1 MTFLIHQENYM
12 AVIARRIVVPAVG
25 KSELA
30 LERARR
36 GAAIFTKA
44 GAAVRVLKVVMGAD
58 AGNIETFARYTD
70 FRAGTS
76 SFMAA
81 SKDADNTA
89 LLKER
94 EANPAGEVFGPYVYR
109 TVFGEITAQ
118 PVLVQR
124 MYHISRQNLQ
134 DALALLPE
142 ARAAFDDSVGMA
154 AVVPVFEPQMDRLII
169 TYYANSIEHLGT
181 ILDTQAMSEAFQTV
195 ATKASKFGN
204 LTSARVLV
212 VV

>member
-1 MTFLIHQENYM
+1 M
-12 AVIARRIVVPAVG
+12 AVIARRIVVPIVG

-44 GAAVRVLKVVMGAD
+44 GAAVRVAKVIMGAD
-58 AGNIETFARYTD
+58 TGNIEIFAKYAD
-70 FRAGTS
+70 FSAGTK
-76 SFMAA
+76 SFISA
-81 SKDADNTA
+81 SKDGDAIELA
-89 LLKER
+89 KER
-94 EANPAGEVFGPYVYR
+94 EANPSGELFGPYVYR

-124 MYHISRQNLQ
+124 MYQISRQHLK

-142 ARAAFDDSVGMA
+142 ARAAFDDSVGMS
-154 AVVPVFEPQMDRLII
+154 AVVPVFDPQMDRLII
-169 TYYANSIEHLGT
+169 SYYANSIEHLGT
-181 ILDTQAMSEAFQTV
+181 VLDTQAMSDAFQMV

-204 LTSARVLV
+204 LTSARVLTV
-212 VV
+212 V

>member
-1 MTFLIHQENYM
+1 MT
-12 AVIARRIVVPAVG
+12 VIARRIVVPTVG

-30 LERARR
+30 VDVAKR

-44 GAAVRVLKVVMGAD
+44 GAVVRVVKVIMGAD
-58 AGNIETFARYTD
+58 SGNIETFSRYVD
-70 FRAGTS
+70 FSAGTK
-76 SFMAA
+76 SFIAL
-81 SKDADNTA
+81 SNDADNYA

-109 TVFGEITAQ
+109 TVFGEVSAQ

-124 MYHISRQNLQ
+124 MYQIPRQNLK

-142 ARAAFDDSVGMA
+142 ARAAFDASVGMS

-169 TYYANSIEHLGT
+169 TYYANSIEHLGL

-195 ATKASKFGN
+195 ATKASKFGT
-204 LTSARVLV
+204 LSSARVLMAI
-212 VV
+212 

>member
-1 MTFLIHQENYM
+1 M
-12 AVIARRIVVPAVG
+12 AVIARRIVVPIVG

-44 GAAVRVLKVVMGAD
+44 GAAVRVTKVIMGAD
-58 AGNIETFARYTD
+58 TGNIEVFAKYPD
-70 FRAGTS
+70 FSAGTK
-76 SFMAA
+76 SFMSA
-81 SKDADNTA
+81 SKDADA
-89 LLKER
+89 IELAKER
-94 EANPAGEVFGPYVYR
+94 EANPSGKLFGPYVYR

-124 MYHISRQNLQ
+124 MYQISRQYLK

-154 AVVPVFEPQMDRLII
+154 AVVPVFDPQMDRLII
-169 TYYANSIEHLGT
+169 SYYANSIEHLGT
-181 ILDTQAMSEAFQTV
+181 VLDTQAMSEAFQTV

-204 LTSARVLV
+204 LLSARVLTV
-212 VV
+212 V

>member
-1 MTFLIHQENYM
+1 MLQK
-12 AVIARRIVVPAVG
+12 G
-25 KSELA
+25 
-30 LERARR
+30 

-44 GAAVRVLKVVMGAD
+44 GAVVRVVKVIMGAD
-58 AGNIETFARYTD
+58 SGNIETFSRYVD
-70 FRAGTS
+70 FSAGTK
-76 SFMAA
+76 SFIAL
-81 SKDADNTA
+81 SNDADNYA

-109 TVFGEITAQ
+109 TVFGEVSAQ

-124 MYHISRQNLQ
+124 MYQIPRQNLK

-142 ARAAFDDSVGMA
+142 ARAAFDASVGMS

-169 TYYANSIEHLGT
+169 TYYANSIEHLGL

-195 ATKASKFGN
+195 ATKASKFGT
-204 LTSARVLV
+204 LSSARVLMAI
-212 VV
+212 